1 MYEHVLILGCG
12 RSGTSIFG
20 ELFNHLSTHTYYSEI
35 DFDLYLN
42 KDFSKPIA
50 SKIPRENRKYQ
61 NTPGL
66 SFPLDVLLERI
77 PNIKI
82 YWQVRQ
88 PLDAICS
95 LRVGISKT
103 WGHHPQPPDYKDWM
117 QESLLKKCAHHWNYI
132 NSIGYASVKKIAV
145 VTTFEDLVRDSSKFS
160 KDICEQLEIDPESHG
175 LELKSW
181 NRRVQNNNNEDFIEA
196 LTSRT
201 YSTQDHHNK
210 INRWKENLTKENLDE
225 IVPMVRQTAAQFG
238 YVL

>member
-1 MYEHVLILGCG
+1 MQKIWYFY
-12 RSGTSIFG
+12 FG

-42 KDFSKPIA
+42 KDFSKTIA

-103 WGHHPQPPDYKDWM
+103 WGHHPQPPGYKDWM
-117 QESLLKKCAHHWNYI
+117 QKRLLKKYAHHWNYI
-132 NSIGYASVKKIAV
+132 NSIGFASVKKIAT
-145 VTTFEDLVRDSSKFS
+145 VTK
-160 KDICEQLEIDPESHG
+160 
-175 LELKSW
+175 LKIW
-181 NRRVQNNNNEDFIEA
+181 
-196 LTSRT
+196 
-201 YSTQDHHNK
+201 
-210 INRWKENLTKENLDE
+210 
-225 IVPMVRQTAAQFG
+225 
-238 YVL
+238 

>member
-1 MYEHVLILGCG
+1 VQKIWYFY
-12 RSGTSIFG
+12 FG

-42 KDFSKPIA
+42 KDFSKTIA

-77 PNIKI
+77 PNIII

-117 QESLLKKCAHHWNYI
+117 QESLLKKNYI
-132 NSIGYASVKKIAV
+132 NSIGYTSVKKIAV
-145 VTTFEDLVRDSSKFS
+145 VTKFEDIGK
-160 KDICEQLEIDPESHG
+160 G
-175 LELKSW
+175 
-181 NRRVQNNNNEDFIEA
+181 FI
-196 LTSRT
+196 
-201 YSTQDHHNK
+201 K
-210 INRWKENLTKENLDE
+210 I
-225 IVPMVRQTAAQFG
+225 F
-238 YVL
+238 